1 MHHLSF
7 DGGVWKNWS
16 VQDFFFTGKC
26 FSFIAKALQD
36 FFFSNLPS
44 PPPFKSQ
51 MVHPLFEYVEDGC
64 KSVVNY
70 DSKVIHFLHAHERK
84 RSCDSVPSRYQ
95 KKRLQNQRLK
105 MAEVLIQV
113 QVFELSVCNF
123 EMYNF
128 SY

>member
-1 MHHLSF
+1 MEEL
-7 DGGVWKNWS
+7 VCAR
-16 VQDFFFTGKC
+16 FFFHW
-26 FSFIAKALQD
+26 QV
-36 FFFSNLPS
+36 FFFYCKGFAGFFFLKSS
-44 PPPFKSQ
+44 IPPPFKSQ